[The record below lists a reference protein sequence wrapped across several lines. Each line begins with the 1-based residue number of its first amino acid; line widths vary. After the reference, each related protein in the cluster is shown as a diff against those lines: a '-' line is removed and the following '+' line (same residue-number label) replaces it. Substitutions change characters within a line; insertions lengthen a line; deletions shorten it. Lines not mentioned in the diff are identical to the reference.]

1 MSYPPPASSYP
12 PPPGSFPVP
21 PVQPY
26 GSFPEP
32 ESSRSFVATWLF
44 SLFLG
49 TLGVDRFY
57 LGKIGTGIAK
67 LLTLGGLGIWTLVD
81 LILVLTGAQKDKQG
95 LRLAGYQ
102 QHRVLAWVVTGVLV
116 VLSAV
121 SNIVAGTLF
130 RATADETISQIV
142 EDAAADLEAEVEP
155 APDVADEAPGQGTED
170 TEDAADTADAA
181 DPAAV
186 PVADWAATGYGTFEP
201 FFQDGTGAFTL
212 TLPAGVGYGLVHATH
227 QGTAGFSLTVLDS
240 TGAEAELLVDT
251 IGTYDGTTGLGLT
264 SATEPATIQVA
275 ADGPWTLE
283 ISPITAATALPA
295 AGHGDG
301 VFLYDGPATDVALTH
316 TGGSYLFAWQQ
327 SGAAYDV
334 ALLADEAGE
343 FSGTA
348 PLAAGPALVVVNS
361 DGDWTTATS

>member
-12 PPPGSFPVP
+12 PPPGSYPAP

-26 GSFPEP
+26 GSFREP
-32 ESSRSFVATWLF
+32 ESSRSFVTTWLF

-67 LLTLGGLGIWTLVD
+67 LLTFGGLGIWTLVD
-81 LILVLTGAQKDKQG
+81 LILVLTGAQRDKQG
-95 LRLAGYQ
+95 LRLAGYR
-102 QHRVLAWVVTGVLV
+102 QHRVLAWVVSGVLLALSIVGNV
-116 VLSAV
+116 VTMAGLLTREDGLSQV
-121 SNIVAGTLF
+121 
-130 RATADETISQIV
+130 V
-142 EDAAADLEAEVEP
+142 EDAAADLEAEAEP
-155 APDVADEAPGQGTED
+155 APAAADETPVQDADD
-170 TEDAADTADAA
+170 TVDTADA
-181 DPAAV
+181 AAV

-212 TLPAGVGYGLVHATH
+212 TLPTGVGYGLVHATH

-240 TGAEAELLVDT
+240 AGTEAELLVDT
-251 IGTYDGTTGLGLT
+251 VGAYDGTTGLGLT

-283 ISPITAATALPA
+283 ISPIAAATALPA